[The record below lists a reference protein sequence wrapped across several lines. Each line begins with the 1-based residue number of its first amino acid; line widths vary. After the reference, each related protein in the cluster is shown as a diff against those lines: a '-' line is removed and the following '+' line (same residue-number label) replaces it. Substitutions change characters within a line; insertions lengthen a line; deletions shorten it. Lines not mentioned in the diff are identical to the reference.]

1 MFYPQR
7 RCPVLLV
14 AVALQAVKS
23 KEQQSMYRMNS
34 SSPQQQ
40 RQQHQAQVQ
49 QQQQQPQQPRA
60 SMMSWQSLNVLSEE
74 LGRQELERM
83 PHSLPMHFPSQMGMP
98 ADADLDPLDP
108 AFLASINDPCS
119 SGKVRCHVSC
129 MHDIQVAILG
139 LVNTYTSQH
148 SARLARHAEC

>member
-1 MFYPQR
+1 MAPQG
-7 RCPVLLV
+7 
-14 AVALQAVKS
+14 VKS

-34 SSPQQQ
+34 GSAQQQ
-40 RQQHQAQVQ
+40 RQQHQAQ
-49 QQQQQPQQPRA
+49 QQQQPP

-83 PHSLPMHFPSQMGMP
+83 PHSMPMHFPSHMGMP

-119 SGKVRCHVSC
+119 SGKVRRHVCC
-129 MHDIQVAILG
+129 MHHSQT
-139 LVNTYTSQH
+139 VN
-148 SARLARHAEC
+148 